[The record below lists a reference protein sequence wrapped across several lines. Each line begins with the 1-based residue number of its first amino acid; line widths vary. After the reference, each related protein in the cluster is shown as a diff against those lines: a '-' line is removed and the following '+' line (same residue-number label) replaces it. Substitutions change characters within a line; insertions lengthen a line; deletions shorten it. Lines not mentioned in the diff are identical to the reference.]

1 MRPPL
6 QVRLRGREELER
18 IWRAGVDAVQP
29 GRLTRRFSRV
39 ERGLF
44 RWQRGDS
51 CFDVTLPEAGGRIYV
66 AGAGK
71 AVVPFAA
78 ALAETL
84 GTNLHS
90 GLVVTKAHHLRAGVA
105 ARMDSRIHVLE
116 AAHPVP
122 DERSVI
128 AAEELI
134 RFLDQCSPGDLV
146 FFLITGGAS
155 ALLAAPAFGL
165 SLVDKQ
171 AVTRLLLS
179 RDANIDEINAVRR
192 HLSRLK
198 GGGVLRHVNGAR
210 VVTLAV
216 SDVKDDLPQTI
227 GSGPTVADPTTFAD
241 VQLIFERFGL
251 DREAPLPVRHHIA
264 RGLAGEARETLKPGD
279 QRLRSTDFHI
289 VARREDATTASVA
302 AAESSGVL
310 VERCSAELY
319 GPVERCAELLV
330 REVDRLQQRSNRPW
344 VLIAGGEPDVIVR
357 GSGRGG
363 RNQHLA
369 LLLAEPLAKRP
380 GVMALVA
387 GTDGTDGPTDAAGAF
402 VDAETVKR
410 GNGLRMQ
417 AAQFLQQS
425 DSYAYFSA
433 IGDLLITGP
442 TDTNV
447 ADLVVLSGNG
457 RAQS

>member
-1 MRPPL
+1 
-6 QVRLRGREELER
+6 
-18 IWRAGVDAVQP
+18 
-29 GRLTRRFSRV
+29 
-39 ERGLF
+39 
-44 RWQRGDS
+44 
-51 CFDVTLPEAGGRIYV
+51 
-66 AGAGK
+66 
-71 AVVPFAA
+71 
-78 ALAETL
+78 
-84 GTNLHS
+84 
-90 GLVVTKAHHLRAGVA
+90 
-105 ARMDSRIHVLE
+105 
-116 AAHPVP
+116 
-122 DERSVI
+122 
-128 AAEELI
+128 
-134 RFLDQCSPGDLV
+134 
-146 FFLITGGAS
+146 
-155 ALLAAPAFGL
+155 
-165 SLVDKQ
+165 
-171 AVTRLLLS
+171 
-179 RDANIDEINAVRR
+179 
-192 HLSRLK
+192 
-198 GGGVLRHVNGAR
+198 
-210 VVTLAV
+210 
-216 SDVKDDLPQTI
+216 
-227 GSGPTVADPTTFAD
+227 
-241 VQLIFERFGL
+241 
-251 DREAPLPVRHHIA
+251 
-264 RGLAGEARETLKPGD
+264 
-279 QRLRSTDFHI
+279 
-289 VARREDATTASVA
+289 A

-357 GSGRGG
+357 GNGRGG